1 MDLFFQV
8 ELPIMAVFGAGFLL
22 QWIRILDVKSLAA
35 VSIYIFLPALV
46 FTNLYEANFNQ
57 GYMII
62 VIFEFLLLFAMIF
75 FVLMFEC
82 IFIWWE
88 SVESGAILT
97 TAFMNGGNYG
107 VPVILFCVGEAAM
120 PYAIFLMVLQTM
132 IMNVFGVYYAS
143 RSTSGFF
150 RACKTILKMPA
161 TYAAVIGIG
170 LQALSINIPES
181 VYSTLTMLSDA
192 AIPLMMVILG
202 MQLASITSLS
212 FNWQVIFAAA

>member
-8 ELPIMAVFGAGFLL
+8 VLPIMAVFGAGFLL

-57 GYMII
+57 GYTII
-62 VIFEFLLLFAMIF
+62 VIFAFFLLFAMIF
-75 FVLMFEC
+75 FVKMFAC
-82 IFIWWE
+82 IFKWRE

-132 IMNVFGVYYAS
+132 IMTY
-143 RSTSGFF
+143 SGCIML
-150 RACKTILKMPA
+150 RAVRAGFSGRARP
-161 TYAAVIGIG
+161 
-170 LQALSINIPES
+170 
-181 VYSTLTMLSDA
+181 
-192 AIPLMMVILG
+192 
-202 MQLASITSLS
+202 
-212 FNWQVIFAAA
+212 F